1 MFFKILVLIKCIRRF
16 YQQLKIIFVNKISL
30 DRILP
35 MAKALEVNNGSFVLH
50 FVAFIVLFIVLV
62 ICVAF
67 AFDFSDT
74 ENMAGGIVFGSVV
87 IIVMFF
93 WPIAF
98 VSDDVF
104 TSNCKILKDYNEL
117 AEKNK
122 KFKISISH
130 PRKYLVIFLTIVSP
144 LSMGLLWF
152 VALFLAIGKFTII
165 LPDEKTVL
173 LKNFPEIWNRIN
185 VS

>member
-1 MFFKILVLIKCIRRF
+1 
-16 YQQLKIIFVNKISL
+16 
-30 DRILP
+30 
-35 MAKALEVNNGSFVLH
+35 MAKALEVNNGSFTLH
-50 FVAFIVLFIVLV
+50 FVIFIVLFIVLV
-62 ICVAF
+62 ICFAY

-74 ENMAGGIVFGSVV
+74 ENMAGGIVFGCVV
-87 IIVMFF
+87 ILLMFVY
-93 WPIAF
+93 PIAQ
-98 VSDDVF
+98 VLDGGF

-122 KFKISISH
+122 KPKITISH

-144 LSMGLLWF
+144 LSLGLLWF

-173 LKNFPEIWNRIN
+173 LKNFSEIWNRIN
-185 VS
+185 IS